1 MHSAQRW
8 AEKLKR
14 EYDLSVVSLQSIW
27 YGRNESLFGSYEERQ
42 ALLEYTKRAI
52 DFACAVG
59 AKNIVFGCPKNRNI
73 EDGWKLSK
81 QQIIDYLNY
90 VYVNIKK
97 WENDYEAKKYKAIA
111 DKYEIESI
119 ISQLELCLVE
129 FDSLSP
135 IEGIS
140 YSIFQIGKIIS
151 DLMKESDKS
160 GR

>member
-1 MHSAQRW
+1 MEENKKVYLDFSNNLNYALSN
-8 AEKLKR
+8 LK
-14 EYDLSVVSLQSIW
+14 QAI
-27 YGRNESLFGSYEERQ
+27 EE
-42 ALLEYTKRAI
+42 ANVLKDKTYLE
-52 DFACAVG
+52 
-59 AKNIVFGCPKNRNI
+59 
-73 EDGWKLSK
+73 LSK

-111 DKYEIESI
+111 DKYKEIESI

-129 FDSLSP
+129 FDNLFH

-151 DLMKESDKS
+151 DLMKDSDKS

>member
-1 MHSAQRW
+1 MEESKKVDLDFSNNLNYALSNLKQ
-8 AEKLKR
+8 AIEKANVLKDKT
-14 EYDLSVVSLQSIW
+14 Y
-27 YGRNESLFGSYEERQ
+27 
-42 ALLEYTKRAI
+42 LE
-52 DFACAVG
+52 
-59 AKNIVFGCPKNRNI
+59 
-73 EDGWKLSK
+73 LSK

-111 DKYEIESI
+111 DKYKEIESI

-129 FDSLSP
+129 FDSLFH

-140 YSIFQIGKIIS
+140 YSIFKIGKTIS
-151 DLMKESDKS
+151 DLMKDSNKS

>member
-1 MHSAQRW
+1 MMEESKKVDLDFSNNLNYALSN
-8 AEKLKR
+8 LK
-14 EYDLSVVSLQSIW
+14 QAK
-27 YGRNESLFGSYEERQ
+27 EE
-42 ALLEYTKRAI
+42 ANVLKDKTYLE
-52 DFACAVG
+52 
-59 AKNIVFGCPKNRNI
+59 
-73 EDGWKLSK
+73 LSK

-97 WENDYEAKKYKAIA
+97 WGNDYEAKKYKAIA
-111 DKYEIESI
+111 DKYKEIESI
-119 ISQLELCLVE
+119 ISQLERCLVE
-129 FDSLSP
+129 FDNLFH

>member
-1 MHSAQRW
+1 MEESKKVDLDFSNNLNYALSN
-8 AEKLKR
+8 LK
-14 EYDLSVVSLQSIW
+14 QAK
-27 YGRNESLFGSYEERQ
+27 EE
-42 ALLEYTKRAI
+42 ANVLKDKTYLE
-52 DFACAVG
+52 
-59 AKNIVFGCPKNRNI
+59 
-73 EDGWKLSK
+73 LSK

-97 WENDYEAKKYKAIA
+97 WKNDYEAKKYKTIA
-111 DKYEIESI
+111 DKYKEIESI

-129 FDSLSP
+129 FDSLFH

-151 DLMKESDKS
+151 DLMKDSDKS

>member
-1 MHSAQRW
+1 MMEENKKVDLDFSNNLNYALSN
-8 AEKLKR
+8 LKQ
-14 EYDLSVVSLQSIW
+14 VK
-27 YGRNESLFGSYEERQ
+27 EE
-42 ALLEYTKRAI
+42 ANVLKDKTYLE
-52 DFACAVG
+52 
-59 AKNIVFGCPKNRNI
+59 
-73 EDGWKLSK
+73 LSK

-90 VYVNIKK
+90 VHVNIKK

-111 DKYEIESI
+111 DKYKEIESI

-129 FDSLSP
+129 FDNLLH

>member
-1 MHSAQRW
+1 MEESKKVDLDFSNNLNYALSN
-8 AEKLKR
+8 LK
-14 EYDLSVVSLQSIW
+14 QAK
-27 YGRNESLFGSYEERQ
+27 EE
-42 ALLEYTKRAI
+42 ANVLKDKTYLE
-52 DFACAVG
+52 
-59 AKNIVFGCPKNRNI
+59 
-73 EDGWKLSK
+73 LSK

-97 WENDYEAKKYKAIA
+97 WGNDYEAKKYKAIA
-111 DKYEIESI
+111 DKYKEIESI
-119 ISQLELCLVE
+119 ISQLERCLVE
-129 FDSLSP
+129 FDNLFH

>member
-1 MHSAQRW
+1 MEESKKVDLDFSNNLNYALSN
-8 AEKLKR
+8 LK
-14 EYDLSVVSLQSIW
+14 QAI
-27 YGRNESLFGSYEERQ
+27 EE
-42 ALLEYTKRAI
+42 ANVLKDKTYLE
-52 DFACAVG
+52 
-59 AKNIVFGCPKNRNI
+59 
-73 EDGWKLSK
+73 LSK

-97 WENDYEAKKYKAIA
+97 WENDYKAKKYKAIA
-111 DKYEIESI
+111 DKYKEIESI

-129 FDSLSP
+129 FDSLFH

>member
-1 MHSAQRW
+1 MEESKKVDLDFSNNLNYALSNLKQ
-8 AEKLKR
+8 AIEKANVLKDKT
-14 EYDLSVVSLQSIW
+14 Y
-27 YGRNESLFGSYEERQ
+27 
-42 ALLEYTKRAI
+42 LE
-52 DFACAVG
+52 
-59 AKNIVFGCPKNRNI
+59 
-73 EDGWKLSK
+73 LSK

-111 DKYEIESI
+111 DKYKEIESI

-129 FDSLSP
+129 FDSLFH

-151 DLMKESDKS
+151 DLMKDSDKS